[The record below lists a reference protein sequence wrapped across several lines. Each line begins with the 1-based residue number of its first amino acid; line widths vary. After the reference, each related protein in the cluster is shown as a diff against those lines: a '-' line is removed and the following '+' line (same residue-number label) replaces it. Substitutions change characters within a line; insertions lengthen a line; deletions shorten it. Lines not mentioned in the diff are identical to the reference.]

1 MATRTLKPG
10 PTLLD
15 EPEVAIAAEAAT
27 RLAALAGDLHEATV
41 VRVGSRGHDTQVTV
55 PAAALHLFV
64 EILAE
69 LANGNA
75 VTVAP
80 THAELTTQQ
89 AADLMNVSRPYLIK
103 LLDEGEIPFRRVGN
117 RRKVKLRDL
126 LGYMERDDAYRKSIA
141 DELTREAQRQ
151 KLDYVS

>member
-1 MATRTLKPG
+1 MSSG

-15 EPEVAIAAEAAT
+15 ESEVAIAAEAAA
-27 RLAALAGDLHEATV
+27 RLASFARELHEATV
-41 VRVGSRGHDTQVTV
+41 VRVGSKGHDAQVTV
-55 PAAALHLFV
+55 PAAALRLFV
-64 EILAE
+64 EILAQ
-69 LANGNA
+69 LSNGNA

-103 LLDEGEIPFRRVGN
+103 LLDEEAIPFRRVGN
-117 RRKVKLRDL
+117 RRKVRLRDL